1 MNRIRRALLF
11 MPGDDRR
18 KIEKGA
24 ALEVDAVIMDLEDGV
39 ALNRKAAA
47 RETVAAALRE
57 VDFGT
62 TERLV
67 RINPVDSVF
76 YLDDLSMTLDAQP
89 DGVHPDGIV
98 LPKAE
103 SAEAIRAVDAWL
115 TAAETERGWT
125 ANTIALLA
133 IIETAPGVVNLKEIA
148 ASSPRLQAL
157 IFGAEDLAGD
167 MGAVRTPDGWE
178 GFYAR
183 SAVVLH
189 AKAFGLQA
197 IDTPFVHLDDE
208 HGLIAETEQAL
219 YMGYTGKLAIHPK
232 QVAPIQQ
239 TFTPS
244 TTEIERAQALIAA
257 HTEQQAAG
265 TGVFQLEGKMVDM
278 PMIRAAEAVIARAH
292 AAGLIDDIHP

>member
-1 MNRIRRALLF
+1 MNHRVRRALLF

-24 ALEVDAVIMDLEDGV
+24 GFGVDAVIMDLEDGV

-47 RETVAAALRE
+47 RETVVTALRE

-67 RINPVDSVF
+67 RINPVGSVF
-76 YLDDLSMTLDAQP
+76 HSDDLSIIAA
-89 DGVHPDGIV
+89 HPDGIV

-103 SAEAIRAVDAWL
+103 SADAIHAVDARL
-115 TAAETERGWT
+115 TAAEAEHGWT
-125 ANTIALLA
+125 PGGIALLA
-133 IIETAPGVVNLKEIA
+133 IVETARGVVNLKQIA

-167 MGAVRTPDGWE
+167 MGAVRTASGWE

-189 AKAFGLQA
+189 AKAYGLQA
-197 IDTPFVHLDDE
+197 IDTPFVHLYDE
-208 HGLIAETEQAL
+208 HALIAETEQAL
-219 YMGYTGKLAIHPK
+219 YMGYTGKLAIHPQ
-232 QVAPIQQ
+232 QVEPIQR
-239 TFTPS
+239 TFTP
-244 TTEIERAQALIAA
+244 TAEQIAQAQALIAA
-257 HTEQQAAG
+257 HAEHQANG
-265 TGVFQLEGKMVDM
+265 TGVFVFAGKMIDM
-278 PMIRAAEAVIARAH
+278 PMIHAAEAVIARAQ
-292 AAGLIDDIHP
+292 AAGLMKDTNS